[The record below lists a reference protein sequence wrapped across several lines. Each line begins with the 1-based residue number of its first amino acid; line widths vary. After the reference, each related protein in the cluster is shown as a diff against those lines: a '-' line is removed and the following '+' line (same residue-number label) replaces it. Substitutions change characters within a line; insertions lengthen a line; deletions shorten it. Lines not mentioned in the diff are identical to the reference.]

1 MWHPSHEVT
10 VVDFANGLDR
20 RLYGFRWYED
30 NSSGVGFIGH
40 FYNYGSRGA
49 LLGQASIGLQDNVTS
64 GFLVKSQLK

>member
-1 MWHPSHEVT
+1 MN
-10 VVDFANGLDR
+10 AAYGLDR
-20 RLYGFRWYED
+20 RLCGFRRDED

-49 LLGQASIGLQDNVTS
+49 LLGQVSTGLQDNVTS